1 MRAKDPYE
9 VLGISRS
16 ASEKEIKEAYK
27 RLVKQYHPDQYQDNP
42 LSDIA
47 EEKMGEI
54 NAAYDEIIEERRS
67 GGYTYRAAGDTTG
80 YSNGAIDYT
89 AIRNMIAMGNVTAAE
104 RELDSVLPNDRSAEW
119 FFLKGNIAY
128 SRGWVNEAYNEFAE
142 ACRLDPYNAE
152 YNAAF
157 NRLNSQGSGYMPG
170 RQSRYNSG
178 NTANDTLNCLGD
190 LCLLDC
196 CCECMGGD
204 LIPCC

>member
-1 MRAKDPYE
+1 MNAKDPYK
-9 VLGISRS
+9 VLGVSRN

-27 RLVKQYHPDQYQDNP
+27 KLVKKYHPDQYSDNP

-47 EEKMGEI
+47 EEKMAEI

-67 GGYTYRAAGDTTG
+67 GSGG
-80 YSNGAIDYT
+80 YSYSEGDVNYRE
-89 AIRNMIAMGNVTAAE
+89 IRRMISSGNITAAE
-104 RELDSVLPNDRSAEW
+104 QALDSVLPGARTAEW

-128 SRGWVNEAYNEFAE
+128 SRGWVNEAYNEFSE

-152 YNAAF
+152 YTAAF
-157 NRLNSQGSGYMPG
+157 NRLNNQGRGFMAG
-170 RQSRYNSG
+170 RTSRYNTGSQ
-178 NTANDTLNCLGD
+178 ANDTMNCLAD